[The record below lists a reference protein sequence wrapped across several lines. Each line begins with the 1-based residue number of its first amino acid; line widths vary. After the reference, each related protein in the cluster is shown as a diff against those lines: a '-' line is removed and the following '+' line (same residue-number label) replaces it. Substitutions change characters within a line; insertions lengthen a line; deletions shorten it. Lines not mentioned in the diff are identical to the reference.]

1 MRRLRCFPGPRRGA
15 GLMPRWNSLA
25 RRGGRS
31 RKVMS
36 LLRAWFSRD
45 GYRPERHY
53 MRGGRSA

>member
-1 MRRLRCFPGPRRGA
+1 MS
-15 GLMPRWNSLA
+15 RWNSLA
-25 RRGGRS
+25 QRGGRS
-31 RKVMS
+31 RKVIS